1 MALFLVLWR
10 RFCLLMCAY
19 FFFLSFNLFNSRLLC
34 FAIRWPLSS
43 EHHSAP
49 WWSRL
54 SSLVTLDS
62 TSADR
67 GFSSLQFRFEGK
79 WSTETFP
86 VPLNWSTMGLILF
99 FFKCHV
105 LQILSYLKFYDLF
118 RILKHSHI
126 FWTGMHLSKCDSCD
140 VKQWS
145 ASEGSAFATTFR
157 STEQVGPREILRS
170 TLTTVNKNFL
180 IWFQRLQL

>member
-1 MALFLVLWR
+1 
-10 RFCLLMCAY
+10 MCAY

-105 LQILSYLKFYDLF
+105 LQILSYLKFFTICSEFLN
-118 RILKHSHI
+118 IHI
-126 FWTGMHLSKCDSCD
+126 FSEQECTW
-140 VKQWS
+140 
-145 ASEGSAFATTFR
+145 ASVTRVTWNSEALPKA
-157 STEQVGPREILRS
+157 V
-170 TLTTVNKNFL
+170 
-180 IWFQRLQL
+180 RLQLPSGQLNKLVHEKFCAQLLQQWTRIS